1 MPQITLEYSA
11 NIIEKN
17 QVLHALQKINHILA
31 EVLPTDI
38 NTCKSRA
45 RECDQC
51 IVGDGDSK
59 HAFIH
64 CTLNIM
70 RGRDMAIKQTAC
82 QKVQELLKAVFAE
95 SLRDLRLQIT
105 IELNEET
112 AAGIYSNLA
121 IITHSNAEF
130 VCDFVQMLPGMP
142 KAQVK
147 SRVIMTPNNAKRL
160 LNALIDNIQKYEQHI
175 GVIQDIDTQIPPV
188 NFGTP
193 TTQA

>member
-1 MPQITLEYSA
+1 MDNNQNENQIS
-11 NIIEKN
+11 
-17 QVLHALQKINHILA
+17 
-31 EVLPTDI
+31 
-38 NTCKSRA
+38 
-45 RECDQC
+45 
-51 IVGDGDSK
+51 
-59 HAFIH
+59 
-64 CTLNIM
+64 
-70 RGRDMAIKQTAC
+70 
-82 QKVQELLKAVFAE
+82 
-95 SLRDLRLQIT
+95 
-105 IELNEET
+105 IELTEDI
-112 AAGIYSNLA
+112 ASGVYSNLA
-121 IITHSNAEF
+121 IITHSHAEF

>member
-1 MPQITLEYSA
+1 ME
-11 NIIEKN
+11 
-17 QVLHALQKINHILA
+17 
-31 EVLPTDI
+31 
-38 NTCKSRA
+38 NT
-45 RECDQC
+45 E
-51 IVGDGDSK
+51 
-59 HAFIH
+59 
-64 CTLNIM
+64 N
-70 RGRDMAIKQTAC
+70 
-82 QKVQELLKAVFAE
+82 
-95 SLRDLRLQIT
+95 QIT

-160 LNALIDNIQKYEQHI
+160 MRALMDNVQKYESVMGI
-175 GVIQDIDTQIPPV
+175 ISEEDMPGTPPM